1 MRYVP
6 TKRRTSMKLIH
17 LAAIAILSSTI
28 ANHVLAQEVI
38 KKPRVQPKES
48 RGRNLGIGSSESS
61 ERFIGTV
68 ENSTVWLAP
77 VGHRQPRAADI
88 PKSAPEPEDSAILDR
103 ENAFVDSKIGICR
116 GC

>member
-1 MRYVP
+1 MI
-6 TKRRTSMKLIH
+6 KIKH
-17 LAAIAILSSTI
+17 LAAMAILSSAI

-38 KKPRVQPKES
+38 EEPGVRSKDS
-48 RGRNLGIGSSESS
+48 RSANQGIGSPGSS
-61 ERFIGTV
+61 ERFIGTL

-88 PKSAPEPEDSAILDR
+88 PKSAPDPKDSASIDG
-103 ENAFVDSKIGICR
+103 ENAFVDSRISICR

>member
-1 MRYVP
+1 MI
-6 TKRRTSMKLIH
+6 KIKH
-17 LAAIAILSSTI
+17 LAAIAILSSAI

-38 KKPRVQPKES
+38 EKPRVQPKDS
-48 RGRNLGIGSSESS
+48 RSRNLGIGSSESS
-61 ERFIGTV
+61 ERFIGTL

-88 PKSAPEPEDSAILDR
+88 PKSAPEPEDSASLDR
-103 ENAFVDSKIGICR
+103 ENAFVDSKINICR

>member
-1 MRYVP
+1 MI
-6 TKRRTSMKLIH
+6 KIKH
-17 LAAIAILSSTI
+17 LAAIAILSSAI

-38 KKPRVQPKES
+38 EEPRAQSKES
-48 RGRNLGIGSSESS
+48 RSRNLGIGSLESS

-77 VGHRQPRAADI
+77 VGHRQPGAADI
-88 PKSAPEPEDSAILDR
+88 PKSAPESEDTASLDR
-103 ENAFVDSKIGICR
+103 ENAFVDSKMSICR

>member
-1 MRYVP
+1 M
-6 TKRRTSMKLIH
+6 MKLKH
-17 LAAIAILSSTI
+17 LAAIAILSSAI
-28 ANHVLAQEVI
+28 ANHVLAQEAI
-38 KKPRVQPKES
+38 EKPSVQPKES
-48 RGRNLGIGSSESS
+48 RSRNLGIRSSESS

-88 PKSAPEPEDSAILDR
+88 PKSASESEGTASLER
-103 ENAFVDSKIGICR
+103 ENAFVDSKMSICS